1 MNLAINFWKSF
12 PILLAI
18 FLAIFLNEF
27 TYRNELSD
35 LHLVQSCQ
43 ECAPFFYTY
52 LALCK
57 GLWTGITKKEF
68 SQNFARSDDFFFK
81 ML

>member
-1 MNLAINFWKSF
+1 MNLAINFWNFF

-18 FLAIFLNEF
+18 FVAIFKNEF
-27 TYRNELSD
+27 MYRSELSD
-35 LHLVQSCQ
+35 LYLVQSSQ
-43 ECAPFFYTY
+43 ECAPFFCTD

-57 GLWTGITKKEF
+57 WPWTGITKKEF
-68 SQNFARSDDFFFK
+68 SQNFARSDDSFVK